1 MFVFLIMI
9 SSQIYIISFF
19 ALRLI
24 KKVLDSS
31 SSQEDVYNQTI
42 GDAVRLNI
50 FRGLNTTVISYGQRN
65 TGKSF
70 SMYGNVVDD
79 DHESN
84 DRHLISS
91 SSPREGSLITIDDTI
106 GTTNSSSNF
115 ISQED
120 GIVLRA
126 INDIFMAKQRH
137 ATGADVVINVTFIE
151 LYNDRI
157 IDLLGYKKSSTSSI
171 STLSGKGLSSILV
184 KSPSHAKQIIQNAF
198 KRKSKPRS
206 HTICTLNVTINPALN
221 RKVTSGKLSSITSTD
236 IVSAKLTLVDLAGT
250 ERSSVRDSE
259 SSIINKDL
267 FILSQCIT
275 ALAEKSEN
283 EGKSNIHI
291 PYRDSKLTTILR
303 GSLGG
308 NSCTVMVAC
317 VSSLET
323 DLEDSLNTLRYAERT
338 RSITNTVKK
347 NLIKSSTLTPAEGA
361 ALRRENKVLRSQL
374 LDITKKYQFLKRSR
388 RASSGSRSICSDV
401 DSISTFQDNYLNSPS
416 NSTLGEM
423 KLPSSSQPES
433 LNAQR
438 WRMKFEKLE
447 KICIVAGIS
456 TKMAKLD
463 ANDEAELISHHVE
476 VKELREQ
483 IKQLMRSHCDDG
495 ASVTTSTSGLTMD
508 TFDFYE
514 ENSVTSGS
522 SLISSSLVSRS
533 LKSVDYI
540 GKTKLMEIE
549 DKKLEARIQEKRA
562 QLGNIDKDNIL
573 RMSAMKLK
581 MEKEESSHYQKMD
594 NMKGQ
599 QKELEAKIANLN
611 TYIQSLNVKKS
622 TIQGEVDAIE
632 RTLQEKQ
639 KIYAKEAKDHEVN
652 MNQINQIVD
661 GLRNQIH
668 KLQVERKQ
676 VETETSRL
684 LDIRDEMILEKE
696 GKKAKIET
704 ELTNLKSEIRLLTQE
719 KLNLFDEVED
729 LQNAS
734 KLVTEYSE
742 EQMQR
747 QQCEEK
753 LCEKTKEVVSMTEEL
768 NELKTQLA
776 TLEDARKKEKEKCK
790 LELEKCKKL
799 EKDIACHEQKAN
811 KSTVSS
817 LSKPPMGILQ
827 ERTNYDQINMSQQPL
842 SKPPL
847 PSPARMMKRS
857 RSASPARSVD
867 GSVMSAISLSN
878 MADLYDVISYDPNNH
893 DNGDDEDSSSI
904 LFGERSVVTESSNC
918 LSLNPEQMA
927 IRMHAHKLLFWANK
941 SIERSKKGNATTTT
955 QLFNDN
961 SDDPFTLSLTKPN
974 NNKSTI
980 IANKE
985 NTQFQR
991 GRTMHSNTNTYNNQS
1006 RRRTS
1011 LSRSRSPS
1019 PFIIRHKQG
1028 CTCHDSIFS
1037 GKAEHTEFFLPR
1049 LGLACSCGAEEAAL
1063 SKYHQNKTSKDTK
1076 DPKALSSFLRSW
1088 QVSFLHSI
1096 GIKTAIE
1103 FIKLEKYDAGEIANA
1118 MMKWRKVKKL
1128 KPAHYKSCLVAL
1140 NIWSRVA
1147 KSVLKK
1153 VDDMEKKRREEEEKA
1168 FDVINFPMFEV
1179 GIKKRIVGDDFG
1191 DIGSSSGDGGRL
1203 NGSSIVIPSHDGGD
1217 YGYDNDDDCSF
1228 ASISTLGNNVSMDF
1242 DDSFSLM
1249 EGEYEI

>member
-1 MFVFLIMI
+1 M
-9 SSQIYIISFF
+9 
-19 ALRLI
+19 
-24 KKVLDSS
+24 
-31 SSQEDVYNQTI
+31 
-42 GDAVRLNI
+42 
-50 FRGLNTTVISYGQRN
+50 ISYGQRN
-65 TGKSF
+65 SGKSF

-84 DRHLISS
+84 NRHLMSS
-91 SSPREGSLITIDDTI
+91 SSPREGSLITIDDTSNTN
-106 GTTNSSSNF
+106 TTSSNF

-137 ATGADVVINVTFIE
+137 VTGADVVINVTFIE

-283 EGKSNIHI
+283 EGQSNIHI

-361 ALRRENKVLRSQL
+361 ALRRENNVLRSQL

-388 RASSGSRSICSDV
+388 RATTGSRSVCSDV
-401 DSISTFQDNYLNSPS
+401 DSIATFQDNYLNSPT

-423 KLPSSSQPES
+423 KLASSSQPER
-433 LNAQR
+433 LDAQR

-463 ANDEAELISHHVE
+463 ANDEAELVSHHVE

-508 TFDFYE
+508 TFDFCE

-522 SLISSSLVSRS
+522 SLISSSLASRS
-533 LKSVDYI
+533 LKSADYI
-540 GKTKLMEIE
+540 GRTKLMEIE

-562 QLGNIDKDNIL
+562 QLGNVDKDNIL

-581 MEKEESSHYQKMD
+581 MEKEESSHCQKID
-594 NMKGQ
+594 DLKGQ
-599 QKELEAKIANLN
+599 QKELEADIANLN
-611 TYIQSLNVKKS
+611 TDIQSLNVKKS

-632 RTLQEKQ
+632 STLQEKQ
-639 KIYAKEAKDHEVN
+639 EMYAKEAKDHEVN

-668 KLQVERKQ
+668 KLQVERKE
-676 VETETSRL
+676 VEMETSRL
-684 LDIRDEMILEKE
+684 LDIRDKMILEKE
-696 GKKAKIET
+696 GQKAKIEN
-704 ELTNLKSEIRLLTQE
+704 EVANLKSEIRLLTQE
-719 KLNLFDEVED
+719 KLSLFDEVED

-742 EQMQR
+742 EQIQR

-753 LCEKTKEVVSMTEEL
+753 LHEKTKEVASMTDEL
-768 NELKTQLA
+768 NELKNQLV

-799 EKDIACHEQKAN
+799 EKDIASLEQKAN
-811 KSTVSS
+811 KSTVLS
-817 LSKPPMGILQ
+817 LSKPLTGILQ
-827 ERTNYDQINMSQQPL
+827 ERTNYNQLNMAQQPL

-847 PSPARMMKRS
+847 PSPVMMKRS

-878 MADLYDVISYDPNNH
+878 MADLYDTISYDPNNN
-893 DNGDDEDSSSI
+893 DNDNDEDSSSI

-918 LSLNPEQMA
+918 SSLNPEQMA
-927 IRMHAHKLLFWANK
+927 IRVHAHKLLFWANK
-941 SIERSKKGNATTTT
+941 SIERSKKGNATTATP
-955 QLFNDN
+955 LFNDN
-961 SDDPFTLSLTKPN
+961 FTTPN
-974 NNKSTI
+974 NNSTT

-985 NTQFQR
+985 NTQIQR
-991 GRTMHSNTNTYNNQS
+991 GRTMHSNTNNTYNNCNNQ
-1006 RRRTS
+1006 RRRQAS

-1063 SKYHQNKTSKDTK
+1063 FKYHQNKSSKDTK
-1076 DPKALSSFLRSW
+1076 DDPKALSSFLRSW

-1096 GIKTAIE
+1096 GIQTAIE

-1118 MMKWRKVKKL
+1118 MMKWRQVKKL

-1153 VDDMEKKRREEEEKA
+1153 VDDIEKKRREEEEKA

-1179 GIKKRIVGDDFG
+1179 GIKKRVVADFG
-1191 DIGSSSGDGGRL
+1191 TCSAAGGGRGGGEGVL
-1203 NGSSIVIPSHDGGD
+1203 NGSSIVIPSYDGGD
-1217 YGYDNDDDCSF
+1217 FGNDNDDDDCSF
-1228 ASISTLGNNVSMDF
+1228 ASISTLGNNMSMDF